1 MTPIES
7 IYEIQYA
14 VLDRRRYIQS
24 KAKVVSHR
32 ALHWYEQWVERFFS
46 MDRNQKRL
54 WTYLLSARTSWTK
67 KVPRRRG
74 QSSLTIE

>member
-32 ALHWYEQWVERFFS
+32 ALHWYEQWVERFFRENVNVV
-46 MDRNQKRL
+46 DPEKRNLCLHDVDYFLR
-54 WTYLLSARTSWTK
+54 
-67 KVPRRRG
+67 
-74 QSSLTIE
+74 